1 MPALGIMVLGVI
13 SDEGTRSMLLILLI
27 LAVVFLMAGA
37 VLALVAL
44 RSQRKVTLDVAT
56 LEQLENEAG

>member
-13 SDEGTRSMLLILLI
+13 SDEGTRSMLLILLV
-27 LAVVFLMAGA
+27 LAVVFLVAGA
-37 VLALVAL
+37 VLALMAL

-56 LEQLENEAG
+56 LEQLAHEAG